1 MKLHDKEENRSKPM
15 ELNELNEYFN
25 QLSQSKVH
33 FFKTID
39 STNTYAKKLLEQA
52 DNICSL
58 NKNVIIAESQ
68 TAGRGRLGRKFYSPA
83 QTGIYLSIIYVPDEK
98 ITNPAKITA
107 FSAVALKRVIER
119 LYKVNPKIKWIND
132 LYLNGKKIAGILTE
146 GFVNY
151 TSGTIDAAII
161 GIGVNVQNNYR
172 EIPEELSTIVGAI
185 QGEEECR
192 CSITNAR
199 FIFEI
204 VNEVFTVLQE
214 NPEDIIS
221 EYKNGLFMLGNKI
234 TVHPIIESDEG
245 VFEATAID
253 IDSEARL
260 IVELPDGTRKALN
273 SGEVSLHQI

>member
-1 MKLHDKEENRSKPM
+1 MKLHGKEENRIKPM
-15 ELNELNEYFN
+15 ELNELNEYFY

-161 GIGVNVQNNYR
+161 GIGVNIQNNA
-172 EIPEELSTIVGAI
+172 EIPQDLAAIVGSI
-185 QGEEECR
+185 CSNDN
-192 CSITNAR
+192 SITNAR

-204 VNEVFTVLQE
+204 VNEFFKIMSE
-214 NPEDIIS
+214 NSDDVIS
-221 EYKNGLFMLGNKI
+221 EYKESSFILGTKI
-234 TVHPIIESDEG
+234 TVHPVIESTDG
-245 VFEATAID
+245 IYDATAID
-253 IDSEARL
+253 IDNEAKL
-260 IVELPDGTRKALN
+260 IVKLADGSTKALN
-273 SGEVSLHQI
+273 SGEVSLHSE

>member
-1 MKLHDKEENRSKPM
+1 MKLHGKEENRIKPM

-52 DNICSL
+52 DNIFSL
-58 NKNVIIAESQ
+58 NKNIIIAESQ

-161 GIGVNVQNNYR
+161 GIGVNIQNNA
-172 EIPEELSTIVGAI
+172 EIPQDLAAIVGSI
-185 QGEEECR
+185 CSNEN
-192 CSITNAR
+192 SITNTR

-204 VNEVFTVLQE
+204 VNEFFKIMSE
-214 NPEDIIS
+214 NSDDVIS
-221 EYKNGLFMLGNKI
+221 EYKESSFILGTKI
-234 TVHPIIESDEG
+234 TVHSVIESTDG
-245 VFEATAID
+245 IYEATAID
-253 IDSEARL
+253 IDNEAKL
-260 IVELPDGTRKALN
+260 IVKLADGSTKALN
-273 SGEVSLHQI
+273 SGEVSLHAE

>member
-83 QTGIYLSIIYVPDEK
+83 QTGVYFSIIYVPDEK

-161 GIGVNVQNNYR
+161 GIGVNIQNNA
-172 EIPEELSTIVGAI
+172 EIPQDLAAIVGSI
-185 QGEEECR
+185 CSNDN
-192 CSITNAR
+192 SITNAR

-204 VNEVFTVLQE
+204 VNEFFKIMAE
-214 NPEDIIS
+214 NSDDVIS
-221 EYKNGLFMLGNKI
+221 EYKESSFILGTKI
-234 TVHPIIESDEG
+234 TVHSVIESTDG
-245 VFEATAID
+245 IYEATAID
-253 IDSEARL
+253 IDNEAKL
-260 IVELPDGTRKALN
+260 IVKLADGSTKALN
-273 SGEVSLHQI
+273 SGEVSLHAE

>member
-1 MKLHDKEENRSKPM
+1 MKLHDKEENRIKPM

-25 QLSQSKVH
+25 QLSQSKIH

-52 DNICSL
+52 DNIFSL

-83 QTGIYLSIIYVPDEK
+83 QTGVYFSIIYVPDEK

-161 GIGVNVQNNYR
+161 GIGVNIQNNA
-172 EIPEELSTIVGAI
+172 EIPQDLAAIVGSI
-185 QGEEECR
+185 CSNDN
-192 CSITNAR
+192 SITNAR

-204 VNEVFTVLQE
+204 VNEFFKIMAE
-214 NPEDIIS
+214 NSDDVIC
-221 EYKNGLFMLGNKI
+221 EYKNALFMLGNVI
-234 TVHPIIESDEG
+234 TVHPVIESTDG
-245 VFEATAID
+245 IYKATAID
-253 IDSEARL
+253 IDNEARL
-260 IVELPDGTRKALN
+260 IVKLADGSTKALN
-273 SGEVSLHQI
+273 SGEVSLHSE

>member
-1 MKLHDKEENRSKPM
+1 M

-98 ITNPAKITA
+98 IINPAKITA

-161 GIGVNVQNNYR
+161 GIGVNIQNNA
-172 EIPEELSTIVGAI
+172 EIPQDLAAIVGSI
-185 QGEEECR
+185 CSNDN
-192 CSITNAR
+192 SITNAR

-204 VNEVFTVLQE
+204 VNEFFKIMSE
-214 NPEDIIS
+214 NSDDVIS
-221 EYKNGLFMLGNKI
+221 EYKESSFILGTKI
-234 TVHPIIESDEG
+234 TVHPVIESTDG
-245 VFEATAID
+245 IYEATAID
-253 IDSEARL
+253 IDNEARL
-260 IVELPDGTRKALN
+260 IVKLADGSTKTLN
-273 SGEVSLHQI
+273 SGEVSLHAE

>member
-1 MKLHDKEENRSKPM
+1 MKLHDKEENRIKPM

-25 QLSQSKVH
+25 QLSQSKIH

-161 GIGVNVQNNYR
+161 GIGVNIQNNA
-172 EIPEELSTIVGAI
+172 EIPQDLAAIVGSI
-185 QGEEECR
+185 CSNEN
-192 CSITNAR
+192 SITNAR

-204 VNEVFTVLQE
+204 VNEFFKIMSE
-214 NPEDIIS
+214 NSDDVIS
-221 EYKNGLFMLGNKI
+221 EYKESSFILGTKI
-234 TVHPIIESDEG
+234 TVHSVIESTDG
-245 VFEATAID
+245 IYEATAID
-253 IDSEARL
+253 IDNEAKL
-260 IVELPDGTRKALN
+260 IVKLADGSTKALN
-273 SGEVSLHQI
+273 SGEVSLHAE

>member
-1 MKLHDKEENRSKPM
+1 M
-15 ELNELNEYFN
+15 EQNELNEYFN

-39 STNTYAKKLLEQA
+39 STNAYAKKLLEQA
-52 DNICSL
+52 DNIRSL
-58 NKNVIIAESQ
+58 NKNVVVAESQ

-83 QTGIYLSIIYVPDEK
+83 ETGIYLSIIYVPEEK
-98 ITNPAKITA
+98 ITNPAEITA
-107 FSAVALKRVIER
+107 FSAVAVRRVIER
-119 LYKVNPKIKWIND
+119 LYKKNAKIKWIND
-132 LYLNGKKIAGILTE
+132 LYLDGKKIAGILTE

-151 TSGTIDAAII
+151 TTGTIDAAII
-161 GIGVNVQNNYR
+161 GIGVNIQKNDR
-172 EIPEELSTIVGAI
+172 EIPEELSTVVGAI
-185 QGEEECR
+185 QGAEDCR
-192 CSITNAR
+192 NSISNAR

-204 VNEVFTVLQE
+204 VKEVFNVLQE

-253 IDSEARL
+253 IDNNARL
-260 IVELPDGTRKALN
+260 VVELSDGTKKVLN
-273 SGEVSLHQI
+273 SGEVSLHQIYK